1 MIHAGN
7 ESVFLPWLPV
17 YGTSDLAQKA
27 ISFRFFVDLAT
38 YLFKHLKSASW
49 IYPGFFDLEA
59 SRSASFSIVSIVS
72 ISFSS
77 VQVYPSL
84 YFPSVFFCFFRFLGY
99 LESLHGLEP
108 SVGVGEIS
116 TTAHYP
122 RHYRHTRP
130 HTYKPQL
137 YSKDLILIR
146 SFNAPEIGGTQPYY
160 FWATHGGHSYVKRRH
175 YPFVR
180 DQEISFISL
189 LLSSDSPAD
198 CRSTERVAC
207 SYGLRCGEEAEKGM
221 R

>member
-1 MIHAGN
+1 MPLGYTPA
-7 ESVFLPWLPV
+7 
-17 YGTSDLAQKA
+17 
-27 ISFRFFVDLAT
+27 
-38 YLFKHLKSASW
+38 
-49 IYPGFFDLEA
+49 
-59 SRSASFSIVSIVS
+59 FSIWRRADPRVFPLFPSYPSPSRRFRSIHLS
-72 ISFSS
+72 ISRLF
-77 VQVYPSL
+77 
-84 YFPSVFFCFFRFLGY
+84 FFFCFFLFLGY
-99 LESLHGLEP
+99 LESLHGLGP

-122 RHYRHTRP
+122 RHYRQTRP

-175 YPFVR
+175 SPFVR

-221 R
+221 T